1 MPIIK
6 KNGVE
11 IYYEEAGTG
20 FPLLVLPGGG
30 LNATVASL
38 KDHAFNPISEF
49 SNKYRVIAL
58 DLRNANAGKTIGPLE
73 IEKTWAHAPAAFLHP
88 DLGLKSLF
96 PTFCY
101 YLTKVF

>member
-11 IYYEEAGTG
+11 IYYEEAGKG

-30 LNATVASL
+30 WNATVAGL

-49 SNKYRVIAL
+49 SNK
-58 DLRNANAGKTIGPLE
+58 
-73 IEKTWAHAPAAFLHP
+73 
-88 DLGLKSLF
+88 
-96 PTFCY
+96 
-101 YLTKVF
+101 

>member
-30 LNATVASL
+30 LNATVA
-38 KDHAFNPISEF
+38 
-49 SNKYRVIAL
+49 
-58 DLRNANAGKTIGPLE
+58 
-73 IEKTWAHAPAAFLHP
+73 
-88 DLGLKSLF
+88 GLKTMPSIQYQNF
-96 PTFCY
+96 QTNI
-101 YLTKVF
+101 V

>member
-30 LNATVASL
+30 LNATVAGL
-38 KDHAFNPISEF
+38 KNHAFNPISEF

-58 DLRNANAGKTIGPLE
+58 DLRNANYGKTIGPL
-73 IEKTWAHAPAAFLHP
+73 
-88 DLGLKSLF
+88 
-96 PTFCY
+96 
-101 YLTKVF
+101 

>member
-30 LNATVASL
+30 LNATVAGL

-58 DLRNANAGKTIGPLE
+58 DHCNANDGKTIEPLE
-73 IEKTWAHAPAAFLHP
+73 IKKPRIALQRTNSSLWTIWAWR
-88 DLGLKSLF
+88 SLW
-96 PTFCY
+96 C
-101 YLTKVF
+101 

>member
-30 LNATVASL
+30 LNATVVGL
-38 KDHAFNPISEF
+38 KDQA
-49 SNKYRVIAL
+49 VV
-58 DLRNANAGKTIGPLE
+58 LRSCLNENTN
-73 IEKTWAHAPAAFLHP
+73 
-88 DLGLKSLF
+88 
-96 PTFCY
+96 
-101 YLTKVF
+101 